1 MKKKLILAAAGV
13 FSIFTLAACSN
24 GSQDI
29 ASMKGGT
36 ITVEDFYNQV
46 KSQQSSQQTVQ
57 QMIIY
62 KVFEDKYGKDVS
74 EKDIQAEFDKTKKS
88 ITDQGGNFE
97 EQLKQAGLT
106 EKTLKKQ
113 LKQGLSFQ
121 AGMKAHVKITDEDL
135 KATWETFHPE
145 VEAQIIQVATED
157 EAKEIKKQLN
167 DGGDFAKIA
176 KEKSTDTTTSKDGG
190 KVKFDSQS
198 ETVAEPVRTA
208 AFKLKDG
215 EISEPIQTTDPS
227 TYQSA
232 FTIVKM
238 VKNKD
243 KGNDMA
249 PYKKELKKI
258 AETNKLSDQEF
269 QSKVISDVLTE
280 ANVKIKDDAFGSI
293 MSNLIQTKDSA
304 NSSDSSTKEEKK
316 SKSSDS
322 EKSKD
327 SSSKTEE
334 SSSKTEESS
343 SKTEES
349 SK

>member
-13 FSIFTLAACSN
+13 FSIFALAACST

-29 ASMKGGT
+29 ATLKGGS

-46 KSQQSSQQTVQ
+46 KSQPSSQQAVQ
-57 QMIIY
+57 QMIVY

-74 EKDIQAEFDKTKKS
+74 DKDVQAEFDKTKKS
-88 ITDQGGNFE
+88 IKDQGGNFD
-97 EQLKQAGLT
+97 EQLKQAGMT
-106 EKTLKKQ
+106 EKSLKKQ
-113 LKQGLSFQ
+113 LRQGLAFQ

-167 DGGDFAKIA
+167 DGGDFTKIA
-176 KEKSTDTTTSKDGG
+176 KEKSTDEATKKDGG

-215 EISEPIQTTDPS
+215 EISEPIQTTDPT

-238 VKNKD
+238 VKNKE

-280 ANVKIKDDAFGSI
+280 ANVKMKDEAFSGI

-304 NSSDSSTKEEKK
+304 NSSDSSAKEEKE
-316 SKSSDS
+316 SKSSNS

-343 SKTEES
+343 K
-349 SK
+349 

>member
-36 ITVEDFYNQV
+36 ITVDDFYNQV

-57 QMIIY
+57 QMIVY
-62 KVFEDKYGKDVS
+62 RVFEDKYGKDVS
-74 EKDIQAEFDKTKKS
+74 DKDVQAEFDKTKKS
-88 ITDQGGNFE
+88 ITDQGGSFD
-97 EQLKQAGLT
+97 EQLKQAGMT
-106 EKTLKKQ
+106 EKSLKVQ
-113 LKQGLSFQ
+113 LRQGLAFQ

-135 KATWETFHPE
+135 KAAWETFHPE

-157 EAKEIKKQLN
+157 EAKDIKKQLN
-167 DGGDFAKIA
+167 DGGDFTKIA
-176 KEKSTDTTTSKDGG
+176 KEKSTDEATKKDGG

-198 ETVAEPVRTA
+198 ETVSEPVRTD

-238 VKNKD
+238 VKNKG
-243 KGNDMA
+243 KGNDMS
-249 PYKKELKKI
+249 PYKKEVKKI

-280 ANVKIKDDAFGSI
+280 ANVKIKDDAFSSI

-304 NSSDSSTKEEKK
+304 SSSDSSAKEENEV
-316 SKSSDS
+316 KSSDS

-343 SKTEES
+343 K
-349 SK
+349 